1 MSTLLDRYKKFWEE
15 TQRVDSESH
24 YWRQLPKDLT
34 RLNLKADPN
43 DHGEHTEH
51 RNVYWALR
59 RYEEYLYKLNQHGPA
74 RAYLDECGVLIFGMR
89 ILMEDEGAEFWPELR
104 DDARFAVIRQ
114 LAESMHGKS
123 TLNYDKAITL
133 DLIGKIA
140 SSGRVGRSDRTYI
153 YACRLRELP
162 AFSDPM
168 HNVWRWIEWPGVT
181 P

>member
-1 MSTLLDRYKKFWEE
+1 MSTLLDRYKKFWED

-34 RLNLKADPN
+34 RLNLKADPE
-43 DHGEHTEH
+43 DHGEHMDH

-59 RYEEYLYKLNQHGPA
+59 RYEESLRALKKDEPA
-74 RAYLDECGVLIFGMR
+74 RAFLGECETLIFGML
-89 ILMEDEGAEFWPELR
+89 ILMEDEGAEIWPDLR
-104 DDARFAVIRQ
+104 EADRFAVIVQITNAVR
-114 LAESMHGKS
+114 GKS
-123 TLNYDKAITL
+123 TLDYDSDITL

-140 SSGRVGRSDRTYI
+140 SSGNVGRSDKSYI
-153 YACRLRELP
+153 FACRLRELP